1 MKKIIIVINAVL
13 IVFLAAC
20 SVQEKVSPD
29 IFVERLSAANDS
41 FVFETESC
49 FIDGNKAVF
58 FAKYNNEIDTVF
70 EITEDEQ
77 GNAEKISLACTQAD
91 KAELFIS
98 CVKNVIETYSPD
110 DNSDEILTALFEKI
124 INDGKNK
131 YYETQWHSYSAVFS
145 KEGLFFSVKNKKL
158 IKESSVEFS
167 LKEND
172 IIEYE

>member
-1 MKKIIIVINAVL
+1 MKRIIIMIDAVL

-29 IFVERLSAANDS
+29 IFVERLSAANES

-49 FIDGNKAVF
+49 FIEENKSVF

-91 KAELFIS
+91 KVEIFIA

-110 DNSDEILTALFEKI
+110 DSSDEILTDLFKKI
-124 INDGKNK
+124 STDGKNK
-131 YYETQWHSYSAVFS
+131 YYETQWYSYSAVFS
-145 KEGLFFSVKNKKL
+145 EEGLFFSIKNKKL
-158 IKESSVEFS
+158 ISESSVEFS